1 MPVLEII
8 TIGTE
13 LLLGEIND
21 TNSTYIAR
29 TLRDHGIDIYRITTV
44 GDNPVR
50 IAATIQEALG
60 RADIIITTGGL
71 GPTIDDPTRQ
81 AVAQATFRDL
91 VFVDELWD
99 QILERFKFYGRL
111 PTENNRRQAFIPEG
125 AIPIPNPVGTAPCFI
140 IEQDAS
146 YVISLPGVPQEMKY
160 LLHQDVIP
168 FLKHKF
174 NLQSHIIK
182 ATVLHAASLGESAID
197 ELITDLEERRNPTVG
212 LLAHPGQV
220 DIRVTAKASSEDE
233 ANQMIQPILEDLH
246 NRLGDHIYGHDEVT
260 LEDVIIRLLE
270 EQGSTLG
277 IVHYGLD
284 SSFGAAFLDAQPQ
297 LVTLMPL
304 LTPTPDIG
312 TLVAETSTFRQEN
325 NNTLGFG
332 LALLTDKHPLLHLVF
347 QDRTQTRSKTRQY
360 GGPMGNGIRWAK
372 NISLDFLRR
381 NLMQFIGNK
390 RQENHE

>member
-29 TLRDHGIDIYRITTV
+29 TLRDHGIDIYRITTI

-91 VFVDELWD
+91 VFADELWD
-99 QILERFKFYGRL
+99 QILERFKVYGKV

-125 AIPIPNPVGTAPCFI
+125 GIPIPNPVGTAPCFI
-140 IEQDAS
+140 VEQDAS
-146 YVISLPGVPQEMKY
+146 YVISLPGVPQEMKF

-168 FLKHKF
+168 FLKQKF
-174 NLQSHIIK
+174 NLQAHIIK
-182 ATVLHAASLGESAID
+182 ATVLHAASLGESVID
-197 ELITDLEERRNPTVG
+197 ELIADLEEKENPTVG

-260 LEDVIIRLLE
+260 LEEVINRLLE
-270 EQGSTLG
+270 ESDSTLG
-277 IVHYGLD
+277 IVHFGLD
-284 SSFGAAFLDAQPQ
+284 TSFGAAFLNAQPQ
-297 LVTLMPL
+297 RVKLLMATKPPKDLATLA
-304 LTPTPDIG
+304 
-312 TLVAETSTFRQEN
+312 AETSKFRQDN

-332 LALLTDKHPLLHLVF
+332 LALMANEHPLLNVVF
-347 QDRTQTRSKTRQY
+347 QDGTQTRSKTSHY

-372 NISLDFLRR
+372 NIGLDFLRR
-381 NLMQFIGNK
+381 NLMQFTGNK
-390 RQENHE
+390 R